1 METFEEFVHL
11 QKGIQIFFIIDYRF
25 FFSPVCQ
32 LISAQQ
38 SVLLRRLRQE
48 DYKLKASMGYTVRQL
63 FQKQNNTHSH
73 TLKDDSRARIFL
85 SILQENKIR
94 IIKISDLLSQLPCV
108 WDFHKNRKEFV
119 AFKQKKMQKNKTPT
133 SRPETFPSKLKSQ
146 TV

>member
-48 DYKLKASMGYTVRQL
+48 DYKFKASMGYTVRQL

-85 SILQENKIR
+85 SILQENKINVTN
-94 IIKISDLLSQLPCV
+94 Q
-108 WDFHKNRKEFV
+108 NRTKQVKRRKKSSREV
-119 AFKQKKMQKNKTPT
+119 TKKQKQKQNK
-133 SRPETFPSKLKSQ
+133 SRDQ
-146 TV
+146 IGRAHV